1 MMAQKVTKS
10 GLDGQL
16 LLELE
21 QIIDDRHNKNA
32 IG

>member
-1 MMAQKVTKS
+1 MIAQKSDKIRS
-10 GLDGQL
+10 GWQL

>member
-1 MMAQKVTKS
+1 MAQKVTKS